1 MANLKFVLIAATAL
15 AAGLTG
21 GAFAAQ
27 QPVTPSTVTSIKVFD
42 QPNFKGNMLM
52 FDRSIASLAALNFN
66 DRTASVKID
75 GSRDWVLCEHR
86 NFMGKCVRVHLKEK
100 DLKRLKFEGKV
111 SSLYPVPAPPPAA
124 VKPR

>member
-1 MANLKFVLIAATAL
+1 MKNSKFALIAAATIAAAL
-15 AAGLTG
+15 TS

-27 QPVTPSTVTSIKVFD
+27 QPVAPATGTAIKVFD
-42 QPNFKGNMLM
+42 QPNFKGNVLM

-66 DRTASVKID
+66 DRAASVKID

-111 SSLYPVPAPPPAA
+111 SSLYPVPAP
-124 VKPR
+124 VQTR